1 MYSTYY
7 MLDSTHYIPHDI
19 YIYTYI
25 YIYMLTWLCSMSF
38 SLSSW
43 ADRAVY
49 ILIIFARE
57 KEKEEVS
64 YALVLKCVLTFLSL
78 FISPFAMTDKGQG
91 CIISRKRDTT
101 AKAAERG
108 QIIIWLHS
116 RLKVLTFISRAVENH
131 WVHFQFLINH
141 PGCSEENRS
150 VDVGRNMRRPLQ
162 FSEDKG

>member
-1 MYSTYY
+1 
-7 MLDSTHYIPHDI
+7 
-19 YIYTYI
+19 
-25 YIYMLTWLCSMSF
+25 MLTWLCSMAF

-64 YALVLKCVLTFLSL
+64 YALVLKCVLTLLSL
-78 FISPFAMTDKGQG
+78 FISTFAMTDKGQG
-91 CIISRKRDTT
+91 CIISKKRDTT
-101 AKAAERG
+101 AKATECG

-131 WVHFQFLINH
+131 
-141 PGCSEENRS
+141 
-150 VDVGRNMRRPLQ
+150 
-162 FSEDKG
+162 